1 MSKLHTAKTNWQEYR
16 NISDDQI
23 NLNISLK
30 NPEEIEEG
38 MGKLIDILQEAAR
51 QATHPPESKKTTKNI
66 PYEIKKIN
74 KRKKTSKE
82 EVAT

>member
-1 MSKLHTAKTNWQEYR
+1 MEIESSLDLSSDHTPVITTISTTIMAVKKIPKLHTAKTNWQEYI

-38 MGKLIDILQEAAR
+38 IGKLIDILQEAA
-51 QATHPPESKKTTKNI
+51 
-66 PYEIKKIN
+66 
-74 KRKKTSKE
+74 
-82 EVAT
+82 